1 MNKRK
6 NRNDETNKI
15 ASILDTIAD
24 ITDTFCR
31 KYLDEEY
38 AVVCRDL
45 AEDLAVTEPCP
56 LLRGKPLTWAAG
68 IVYAAGWVNFL
79 TDPSFP
85 PFMTTRDLAEKIGVS
100 TATLSAKKRIIEE
113 TLDLIPFDPD
123 YTVDSRVEE
132 NPLAWMIEVNGFLMD
147 ARTAPREIQEAAYA
161 QGVIPYIPVAEEHAV
176 PQADESP
183 TIIQFPGKE
192 SKPNEDKGP
201 RRLDHKP
208 R

>member
-1 MNKRK
+1 MSKRK
-6 NRNDETNKI
+6 NQNDETNKI

-24 ITDTFCR
+24 VTDAFCR

-45 AEDLAVTEPCP
+45 AEDLAVTKPCP

-79 TDPSFP
+79 TDPGFP
-85 PFMTTRDLAEKIGVS
+85 PFMTTKDLAEKTGVS
-100 TATLSAKKRIIEE
+100 VATLSAKKRIIEE
-113 TLDLIPFDPD
+113 TLDLIPLDPD
-123 YTVDSRVEE
+123 YTVDSRAED

-147 ARTAPREIQEAAYA
+147 VRTAPREIQEAAFA
-161 QGVIPYIPVAEEHAV
+161 QGVIPYIPGAEEHAA
-176 PQADESP
+176 PQADGSP

-192 SKPNEDKGP
+192 SRSYEERDS

>member
-1 MNKRK
+1 MSKRK
-6 NRNDETNKI
+6 HRNDEANKI
-15 ASILDTIAD
+15 ASILDTILD
-24 ITDTFCR
+24 TTDTFCR

-68 IVYAAGWVNFL
+68 IVHAAGWVNFL

-85 PFMTTRDLAEKIGVS
+85 PFMTTKDLTEKLGVS
-100 TATLSAKKRIIEE
+100 AATLSAKKRIIEE
-113 TLDLIPFDPD
+113 TLDLAPFDPD
-123 YTVDSRVEE
+123 YTVDSRVGE

-161 QGVIPYIPVAEEHAV
+161 QGVIPYIPGAEENTA
-176 PQADESP
+176 PQTDESP

-192 SKPNEDKGP
+192 SRSYEDRNS

>member
-1 MNKRK
+1 MTKRK
-6 NRNDETNKI
+6 NRNDETKI
-15 ASILDTIAD
+15 ASILDTIAGM
-24 ITDTFCR
+24 TDTFCR

-45 AEDLAVTEPCP
+45 AEDLAVAEPCP

-85 PFMTTRDLAEKIGVS
+85 PFMTTKNLAEKIGVS

-123 YTVDSRVEE
+123 YTVDSRAED

-147 ARTAPREIQEAAYA
+147 ARTAPREIQEAAFA
-161 QGVIPYIPVAEEHAV
+161 QGVIPYIPVADEDAA
-176 PQADESP
+176 PQTDESP
-183 TIIQFPGKE
+183 TIIQFPGRE
-192 SKPNEDKGP
+192 SKPGEDKGP
-201 RRLDHKP
+201 RLLDHKP